1 MVARVGQGVYK
12 VGEVPHLVIIQ
23 PLAAIQVGG
32 VCVCVCACMHVSEL
46 PTQRQAA
53 ATCLQTCAAGKHQQ
67 WGCAPK
73 TLCSL
78 LAQTPASA

>member
-32 VCVCVCACMHVSEL
+32 VCVCVCLHACERATHPNAGNSHVLADLSGGK
-46 PTQRQAA
+46 
-53 ATCLQTCAAGKHQQ
+53 ATGMGLFAKNFME
-67 WGCAPK
+67 
-73 TLCSL
+73 
-78 LAQTPASA
+78 